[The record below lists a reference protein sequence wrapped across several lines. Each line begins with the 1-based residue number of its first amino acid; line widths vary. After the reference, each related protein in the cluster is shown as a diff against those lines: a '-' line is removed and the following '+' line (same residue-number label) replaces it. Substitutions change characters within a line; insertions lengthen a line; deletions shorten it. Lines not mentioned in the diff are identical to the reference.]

1 MLMAA
6 AVLTACINRQQEAE
20 SNVAGDLQNISLNIV
35 GDVMK
40 PAGSMY
46 EFSINMFE
54 RLHSEAH
61 GNMVCSPLGAAT
73 LMRMLQDGAGGET
86 AKELGLMLGTTTE
99 EIGLI
104 ARDLQ
109 GDANATGCSAMA
121 VMANLLAVNDNCK
134 LRKDYQQHVGKVYGA
149 EAWRLDFSD
158 KDSETRIN
166 KWVSE
171 KTNGMIGGL
180 AVPLDSKETMRAC
193 NTLYFKGYWT
203 HPFKNISG
211 KDMTTIKTFTQDDG
225 KKVLVNMMQR
235 QKYFRYT
242 HNDTLQVVSL
252 PYENRS
258 RDTLHQRNFSMYLF
272 LPRQGKTLDDVV
284 RYLYSHSLAE
294 LSKSMNRQDV
304 EVSLPRFTSGIT
316 LDLKSV
322 MRSLGVRHLD
332 DFSGISSNYM
342 ELSEVVQQAKIIVN
356 EQGTE
361 AAALTEAISVGGY
374 PQPHYVAIFNAN
386 HPFIYMIVCDD
397 TNTIYFM
404 GEYTKGM
411 VQENGEWMVKES
423 TLSEEK
429 EDTEENLREWDNA
442 EYEVLKAKD
451 VIATN
456 HDHTEVLR
464 TGGYHCA
471 VCEYLSKQAEKKNG
485 GKNRGKDFVFDVVEQ
500 MPSFPGGMKAMMD
513 YLKENTEYPAKAVKN
528 KIQGRVIVQFIVD
541 EKGRLSDVKV
551 VKSVEPSLDAEAVR
565 VVKSM
570 PRWNPGIE
578 KGKAVKVHYTLPV
591 TFRLQ

>member
-1 MLMAA
+1 
-6 AVLTACINRQQEAE
+6 
-20 SNVAGDLQNISLNIV
+20 
-35 GDVMK
+35 
-40 PAGSMY
+40 
-46 EFSINMFE
+46 
-54 RLHSEAH
+54 
-61 GNMVCSPLGAAT
+61 
-73 LMRMLQDGAGGET
+73 
-86 AKELGLMLGTTTE
+86 
-99 EIGLI
+99 
-104 ARDLQ
+104 
-109 GDANATGCSAMA
+109 
-121 VMANLLAVNDNCK
+121 MANLLAVNDNCK
-134 LRKDYQQHVGKVYGA
+134 LRKDYRQHVGKVYGA
-149 EAWRLDFSD
+149 EAWQLDFSD

-180 AVPLDSKETMRAC
+180 AVPLSCNEMMRAC
-193 NTLYFKGYWT
+193 NTLYFKGCWSY
-203 HPFKNISG
+203 PFKDFNG
-211 KDMTTIKTFTQDDG
+211 KDMTTIKTFTQADG
-225 KKVLVNMMQR
+225 KRVLVNMMQR

-258 RDTLHQRNFSMYLF
+258 RDTLHQRNFSMYVF

-284 RYLYSHSLAE
+284 KYLHSHSLAE
-294 LSKSMNRQDV
+294 LTKTMNQQDV
-304 EVSLPRFTSGIT
+304 DVRLPRFTSGVT

-342 ELSEVVQQAKIIVN
+342 ELSGVMQQAKIIVN

-361 AAALTEAISVGGY
+361 AAALTEAISIGSWA
-374 PQPHYVAIFNAN
+374 QPHYVAIFNAN

-429 EDTEENLREWDNA
+429 EDTEENLREWDDA
-442 EYEVLKAKD
+442 GCEVLKAKE
-451 VIATN
+451 VIATESIRPN
-456 HDHTEVLR
+456 P
-464 TGGYHCA
+464 
-471 VCEYLSKQAEKKNG
+471 KK
-485 GKNRGKDFVFDVVEQ
+485 VFDVVEQ

-513 YLKENTEYPAKAVKN
+513 YLARNIRYPADAKKN
-528 KIQGRVIVQFIVD
+528 LLEGRVILQFIVD

-551 VKSVEPSLDAEAVR
+551 ARSVEPSLDAEAVR
-565 VVKSM
+565 VVKAM
-570 PRWNPGIE
+570 PRWNPGTQQ
-578 KGKAVKVHYTLPV
+578 GKAVKVRYTLPV
-591 TFRLQ
+591 TFRLN

>member
-6 AVLTACINRQQEAE
+6 AVMTACINRQQEAE

-35 GDVMK
+35 GDVVK
-40 PAGSMY
+40 PAGNLY

-54 RLHSEAH
+54 RLHNEAH

-73 LMRMLQDGAGGET
+73 LMRMLQDGANGET

-99 EIGLI
+99 EIGQI
-104 ARDLQ
+104 AHDLQ
-109 GDANATGCSAMA
+109 GDANATGCSTRA

-149 EAWRLDFSD
+149 EAWQLDFSD

-180 AVPLDSKETMRAC
+180 ATSLDSKETMRAC
-193 NTLYFKGYWT
+193 NTLYFKGYWKY
-203 HPFKNISG
+203 PFKDISG
-211 KDMTTIKTFTQDDG
+211 KDQTTIKTFTQDDG

-235 QKYFRYT
+235 QKYFKYT
-242 HNDTLQVVSL
+242 HNDILQVVSL

-258 RDTLHQRNFSMYLF
+258 RDTLHQRNFSMYVF

-284 RYLYSHSLAE
+284 KYLHSHSLAE
-294 LSKSMNRQDV
+294 LSKTMNQQDV
-304 EVSLPRFTSGIT
+304 DVRLPRFTSGVT

-342 ELSEVVQQAKIIVN
+342 ELSGVLQQAKIIVN

-361 AAALTEAISVGGY
+361 AAALTEAISVCGWA
-374 PQPHYVAIFNAN
+374 QPHYVAIFNAN

-423 TLSEEK
+423 TLSDEK

-442 EYEVLKAKD
+442 GCEVLKAKE
-451 VIATN
+451 VIATEPVRPN
-456 HDHTEVLR
+456 P
-464 TGGYHCA
+464 
-471 VCEYLSKQAEKKNG
+471 KK
-485 GKNRGKDFVFDVVEQ
+485 VYDVVEQ

-513 YLKENTEYPAKAVKN
+513 YLARNIRYPANAKN
-528 KIQGRVIVQFIVD
+528 DLIEGRVILQFIVD
-541 EKGRLSDVKV
+541 KKGNLSDVKV
-551 VKSVEPSLDAEAVR
+551 ARSVEPYLDAEAVR

-570 PRWNPGIE
+570 PRWNPGMQN
-578 KGKAVKVHYTLPV
+578 GKAVKVRYTLPV

>member
-1 MLMAA
+1 MAA
-6 AVLTACINRQQEAE
+6 AVMTACINRQQEAE

-35 GDVMK
+35 GDVVK
-40 PAGSMY
+40 PAGNLY

-54 RLHSEAH
+54 RLHNETH

-73 LMRMLQDGAGGET
+73 LMRMLQDGANGET

-99 EIGLI
+99 EIGQI
-104 ARDLQ
+104 AHGLQ
-109 GDANATGCSAMA
+109 GDANATGCSTRA

-149 EAWRLDFSD
+149 EAWQLDFSD

-180 AVPLDSKETMRAC
+180 ATSLDSKETMRAC
-193 NTLYFKGYWT
+193 NTLYFKGYWKY
-203 HPFKNISG
+203 PFKDISG
-211 KDMTTIKTFTQDDG
+211 KDQTTIKTFTQDDG
-225 KKVLVNMMQR
+225 KRVLVNMMQR
-235 QKYFRYT
+235 QKYFKYT
-242 HNDTLQVVSL
+242 HNDILQVVSL

-258 RDTLHQRNFSMYLF
+258 RDTLHQRNFSMYVF
-272 LPRQGKTLDDVV
+272 LPRQGKTIDDVV
-284 RYLYSHSLAE
+284 KYLHSHSLAE
-294 LSKSMNRQDV
+294 LSKTMNQQDV
-304 EVSLPRFTSGIT
+304 DVRLPRFTSGVT

-332 DFSGISSNYM
+332 DFSGISKDYM
-342 ELSEVVQQAKIIVN
+342 ELSGVLQQAKIIVN

-361 AAALTEAISVGGY
+361 AAALTEAISVGGWA
-374 PQPHYVAIFNAN
+374 QPHYVAIFNAN

-423 TLSEEK
+423 TLSDEK

-442 EYEVLKAKD
+442 GCEVLKAKE
-451 VIATN
+451 VIATEPVRPN
-456 HDHTEVLR
+456 P
-464 TGGYHCA
+464 
-471 VCEYLSKQAEKKNG
+471 KK
-485 GKNRGKDFVFDVVEQ
+485 VYDVVEQ

-513 YLKENTEYPAKAVKN
+513 YLARNIRYPANAKN
-528 KIQGRVIVQFIVD
+528 DLIEGRVILQFIVD
-541 EKGRLSDVKV
+541 KKGRLSDVKV
-551 VKSVEPSLDAEAVR
+551 VRSVEPSLDAEAVR
-565 VVKSM
+565 IVKSM
-570 PRWNPGIE
+570 PRWNPGMQN
-578 KGKAVKVHYTLPV
+578 GKAVKVRYTLPV

>member
-35 GDVMK
+35 GDVVK

-46 EFSINMFE
+46 DFSINMFE
-54 RLHSEAH
+54 RLHNEAH

-73 LMRMLQDGAGGET
+73 LMRMLQDGANGET

-109 GDANATGCSAMA
+109 GDATANGYSARA

-134 LRKDYQQHVGKVYGA
+134 LRKDYQQHVNKVYGA

-180 AVPLDSKETMRAC
+180 ATSLDSKETMRAC

-203 HPFKNISG
+203 YPFKGISG
-211 KDMTTIKTFTQDDG
+211 KDLTTIKTFTQADG
-225 KKVLVNMMQR
+225 KRVLVNMMQR

-284 RYLYSHSLAE
+284 KYLHSHSLAE
-294 LSKSMNRQDV
+294 LSKAMNRQDV
-304 EVSLPRFTSGIT
+304 EVSLPRFTSGVT

-322 MRSLGVRHLD
+322 MRSLGVRHLN
-332 DFSGISSNYM
+332 DFSGISSSYM
-342 ELSEVVQQAKIIVN
+342 ELSGVIQQAKIIVN

-361 AAALTEAISVGGY
+361 AAALTEAISVGGWA
-374 PQPHYVAIFNAN
+374 QPHYVAIFNAN

-471 VCEYLSKQAEKKNG
+471 VCEYLSKQAEEKDKV
-485 GKNRGKDFVFDVVEQ
+485 KNRGKDFVFDVVEK
-500 MPSFPGGMKAMMD
+500 MPSFPGGHQALFD
-513 YLKENTEYPAKAVKN
+513 YLEKNIKYPAKAVKN
-528 KIQGRVIVQFIVD
+528 KTQGRVIVQFIVD
-541 EKGRLSDVKV
+541 EKGNLSDIKV
-551 VKSVEPSLDAEAVR
+551 VKSVEPYLDAEAVR

-570 PRWNPGIE
+570 PRWNPGMQN
-578 KGKAVKVHYTLPV
+578 GKAVKVRYTLPV

>member
-1 MLMAA
+1 MAA
-6 AVLTACINRQQEAE
+6 AVMTACINRQQEAE

-35 GDVMK
+35 GDVVK
-40 PAGSMY
+40 PASNLY

-54 RLHSEAH
+54 RLHNEAH

-73 LMRMLQDGAGGET
+73 LMRMLQDGANGET

-104 ARDLQ
+104 AHDLQ
-109 GDANATGCSAMA
+109 GDANATGCSARA
-121 VMANLLAVNDNCK
+121 VMAHLLVVNDNCK

-149 EAWRLDFSD
+149 EAWQLDFSD

-180 AVPLDSKETMRAC
+180 ATSLDSKETMRAC

-203 HPFKNISG
+203 HPFKDFYG
-211 KDMTTIKTFTQDDG
+211 KDQTTIKTFTQDDG

-235 QKYFRYT
+235 QKYFKYT

-258 RDTLHQRNFSMYLF
+258 RDTLHQRNFSMYVF

-284 RYLYSHSLAE
+284 KYLHSHSLAE
-294 LSKSMNRQDV
+294 LSKTMNQQDV
-304 EVSLPRFTSGIT
+304 DVRLPRFTSGVT

-332 DFSGISSNYM
+332 DFSGISKDYM
-342 ELSEVVQQAKIIVN
+342 ELSGVLQQAKIKVN

-361 AAALTEAISVGGY
+361 AAALTEAISVGGWA
-374 PQPHYVAIFNAN
+374 QPHYVAIFNAN

-429 EDTEENLREWDNA
+429 EDTEENLREWDDA
-442 EYEVLKAKD
+442 GCEVLKAKE
-451 VIATN
+451 VIA
-456 HDHTEVLR
+456 
-464 TGGYHCA
+464 
-471 VCEYLSKQAEKKNG
+471 AEPVRPNPKK
-485 GKNRGKDFVFDVVEQ
+485 VYDVVEQ

-513 YLKENTEYPAKAVKN
+513 YLARNIRYPANAKN
-528 KIQGRVIVQFIVD
+528 DLIEGRVILQFIVD
-541 EKGRLSDVKV
+541 KKGRLSDVKV
-551 VKSVEPSLDAEAVR
+551 ARSVEPSLDAEAVR

-578 KGKAVKVHYTLPV
+578 KGKAVKVRYTLPV

>member
-6 AVLTACINRQQEAE
+6 AVMTACINRQQEAE

-35 GDVMK
+35 GDVVK
-40 PAGSMY
+40 PAGNLY

-73 LMRMLQDGAGGET
+73 LMRMLQDGANGET

-99 EIGLI
+99 EIGQI
-104 ARDLQ
+104 AHGLQ
-109 GDANATGCSAMA
+109 GDANATGCSTRA

-149 EAWRLDFSD
+149 EAWQLDFSD

-180 AVPLDSKETMRAC
+180 ATSLDSKETMRAC

-203 HPFKNISG
+203 HPFKDISG
-211 KDMTTIKTFTQDDG
+211 KDQTTIKTFTQDDG
-225 KKVLVNMMQR
+225 KKVLVNMMQC
-235 QKYFRYT
+235 QKYFKYT

-258 RDTLHQRNFSMYLF
+258 RDTLHQRNFSMYVF

-284 RYLYSHSLAE
+284 KYLHSHSLAE
-294 LSKSMNRQDV
+294 LSKTMNQQDV
-304 EVSLPRFTSGIT
+304 DVRLPRFTSGVT

-342 ELSEVVQQAKIIVN
+342 ELSGVIQQAKIIVN

-361 AAALTEAISVGGY
+361 AAALTEAISVGGWA
-374 PQPHYVAIFNAN
+374 QPHYVAIFNAN

-423 TLSEEK
+423 TLSDEK
-429 EDTEENLREWDNA
+429 EDTEENLREWDDA
-442 EYEVLKAKD
+442 GCEVLKAKE
-451 VIATN
+451 VIATEPVRPN
-456 HDHTEVLR
+456 P
-464 TGGYHCA
+464 
-471 VCEYLSKQAEKKNG
+471 KK
-485 GKNRGKDFVFDVVEQ
+485 VYDVVEQ

-513 YLKENTEYPAKAVKN
+513 YLARNIRYPANAKN
-528 KIQGRVIVQFIVD
+528 DLIEGRVILQFIVD
-541 EKGRLSDVKV
+541 KKGRLSDVKV
-551 VKSVEPSLDAEAVR
+551 ARSVEPYLDAEAVR

-570 PRWNPGIE
+570 PRWNPGMQN
-578 KGKAVKVHYTLPV
+578 GKAVKVRYTLPV

>member
-1 MLMAA
+1 MKKTIIIMLMAA
-6 AVLTACINRQQEAE
+6 AVMTACINRQQEAE

-35 GDVMK
+35 GDVVK
-40 PAGSMY
+40 PAGNLY

-54 RLHSEAH
+54 RLHNETH

-73 LMRMLQDGAGGET
+73 LMRMLQDGANGET

-99 EIGLI
+99 EIGQI
-104 ARDLQ
+104 AHGLQ
-109 GDANATGCSAMA
+109 GDANATGCSVRA

-149 EAWRLDFSD
+149 EAWQLDFSD

-180 AVPLDSKETMRAC
+180 ATSLDSKETMRAC

-203 HPFKNISG
+203 HPFKDISG
-211 KDMTTIKTFTQDDG
+211 KDQTTIKTFTQDDG

-235 QKYFRYT
+235 QKYFKYT

-258 RDTLHQRNFSMYLF
+258 RDTLHQRNFSMYVF

-284 RYLYSHSLAE
+284 KYLHSHSLAE
-294 LSKSMNRQDV
+294 LSKTMNQQDV
-304 EVSLPRFTSGIT
+304 DVRLPRFTSGVT

-332 DFSGISSNYM
+332 DFSGISKDYM
-342 ELSEVVQQAKIIVN
+342 ELSGVLQQAKIIVN

-361 AAALTEAISVGGY
+361 AAALTEAISVCGWA
-374 PQPHYVAIFNAN
+374 QPHYVAIFNAN

-423 TLSEEK
+423 TLSDEK

-442 EYEVLKAKD
+442 GCEVLKAKE
-451 VIATN
+451 VIATEPVRPN
-456 HDHTEVLR
+456 P
-464 TGGYHCA
+464 
-471 VCEYLSKQAEKKNG
+471 KK
-485 GKNRGKDFVFDVVEQ
+485 VYDVVEQ

-513 YLKENTEYPAKAVKN
+513 YLARNIRYPANAKN
-528 KIQGRVIVQFIVD
+528 DLIEGRVILQFIVD
-541 EKGRLSDVKV
+541 KKGRLSDIKV
-551 VKSVEPSLDAEAVR
+551 VKSVEPYLDAEAVR

-570 PRWNPGIE
+570 PRWNPGMQN
-578 KGKAVKVHYTLPV
+578 GKAVKVRYTLPV

>member
-1 MLMAA
+1 MAA
-6 AVLTACINRQQEAE
+6 AVMTACINRPQEAE

-35 GDVMK
+35 GDVVK
-40 PAGSMY
+40 PAGNLY

-54 RLHSEAH
+54 RLHNEAH

-73 LMRMLQDGAGGET
+73 LMRMLQDGANGET

-99 EIGLI
+99 EIGQI
-104 ARDLQ
+104 AHGLQ
-109 GDANATGCSAMA
+109 GDVNAAGCSTRA

-149 EAWRLDFSD
+149 EAWQLDFSD

-180 AVPLDSKETMRAC
+180 ATSLDSKETMRAC

-203 HPFKNISG
+203 HPFKDISG
-211 KDMTTIKTFTQDDG
+211 KDQTTIKTFTQDDG

-235 QKYFRYT
+235 QKYFKYT

-258 RDTLHQRNFSMYLF
+258 RDTLHQRNFSMYVF

-284 RYLYSHSLAE
+284 KYLHSHSLAE
-294 LSKSMNRQDV
+294 LSKTMNQQDV
-304 EVSLPRFTSGIT
+304 DVRLPRFTSGVT

-332 DFSGISSNYM
+332 DFSGISKDYM
-342 ELSEVVQQAKIIVN
+342 ELSGVIQQAKIIVN

-361 AAALTEAISVGGY
+361 AAALTEAISVGGWA
-374 PQPHYVAIFNAN
+374 QPHYVAIFNAN

-429 EDTEENLREWDNA
+429 EDTEENLREWDDSGC
-442 EYEVLKAKD
+442 EVLKAKE
-451 VIATN
+451 VIATEPVRPN
-456 HDHTEVLR
+456 P
-464 TGGYHCA
+464 
-471 VCEYLSKQAEKKNG
+471 KK
-485 GKNRGKDFVFDVVEQ
+485 VYDVVEQ

-513 YLKENTEYPAKAVKN
+513 YLARNIRYPANAKN
-528 KIQGRVIVQFIVD
+528 DLIEGRVILQFIVD
-541 EKGRLSDVKV
+541 KKGRLSDIKV
-551 VKSVEPSLDAEAVR
+551 VKSVEPYLDAEAVR

-570 PRWNPGIE
+570 PRWNPGMQN
-578 KGKAVKVHYTLPV
+578 GKAVKVRYTLPV

>member
-1 MLMAA
+1 MKKTIIIMLMAA
-6 AVLTACINRQQEAE
+6 AVMTACINRQQEAE

-35 GDVMK
+35 GDVVK
-40 PAGSMY
+40 PAGNLY

-54 RLHSEAH
+54 RLHNETH

-73 LMRMLQDGAGGET
+73 LMRMLQDGANGET

-99 EIGLI
+99 EIGQI
-104 ARDLQ
+104 AHGLQ
-109 GDANATGCSAMA
+109 GDANATGCSTRA

-149 EAWRLDFSD
+149 EAWQLDFSD

-180 AVPLDSKETMRAC
+180 ATSLDSKETMRAC

-203 HPFKNISG
+203 HPFKDISG
-211 KDMTTIKTFTQDDG
+211 KDQTTIKTFTQDDG

-235 QKYFRYT
+235 QKYFKYT

-258 RDTLHQRNFSMYLF
+258 RDTLHQRNFSMYVF

-284 RYLYSHSLAE
+284 KYLHSHSLAE
-294 LSKSMNRQDV
+294 LSKTMNQQDV
-304 EVSLPRFTSGIT
+304 DVRLPRFTSGVT

-332 DFSGISSNYM
+332 DFSGISKDYM
-342 ELSEVVQQAKIIVN
+342 ELSGVLQQAKIIVN

-361 AAALTEAISVGGY
+361 AAALTEAISVCGWA
-374 PQPHYVAIFNAN
+374 QPHYVAIFNAN

-423 TLSEEK
+423 TLSDEK
-429 EDTEENLREWDNA
+429 EDTEENLREWDDTGC
-442 EYEVLKAKD
+442 EVLKAKE
-451 VIATN
+451 VIATEPVRPN
-456 HDHTEVLR
+456 P
-464 TGGYHCA
+464 
-471 VCEYLSKQAEKKNG
+471 KK
-485 GKNRGKDFVFDVVEQ
+485 VYDVVEQ

-513 YLKENTEYPAKAVKN
+513 YLARNIRYPANAKN
-528 KIQGRVIVQFIVD
+528 DLIEGRVILQFIVD
-541 EKGRLSDVKV
+541 KKGRLSDVKV
-551 VKSVEPSLDAEAVR
+551 VKSVEPYLDAEAVR

-570 PRWNPGIE
+570 PRWNPGMQN
-578 KGKAVKVHYTLPV
+578 GKEVKVRYTLPV

>member
-1 MLMAA
+1 
-6 AVLTACINRQQEAE
+6 
-20 SNVAGDLQNISLNIV
+20 
-35 GDVMK
+35 
-40 PAGSMY
+40 
-46 EFSINMFE
+46 
-54 RLHSEAH
+54 
-61 GNMVCSPLGAAT
+61 
-73 LMRMLQDGAGGET
+73 
-86 AKELGLMLGTTTE
+86 
-99 EIGLI
+99 
-104 ARDLQ
+104 
-109 GDANATGCSAMA
+109 
-121 VMANLLAVNDNCK
+121 MANLLAVNDNCK

-149 EAWRLDFSD
+149 EAWQLDFSD

-180 AVPLDSKETMRAC
+180 ATSLDSKETMRAC

-203 HPFKNISG
+203 HPFKDISG
-211 KDMTTIKTFTQDDG
+211 KDQTTIKTFTQDDG

-235 QKYFRYT
+235 QKYFKYT

-258 RDTLHQRNFSMYLF
+258 RDTLHQRNFSMYVF

-284 RYLYSHSLAE
+284 KYLHSHSLAE
-294 LSKSMNRQDV
+294 LSKTMNQQDV
-304 EVSLPRFTSGIT
+304 DVRLPRFTSGVT

-332 DFSGISSNYM
+332 DFSGISKDYM
-342 ELSEVVQQAKIIVN
+342 ELSGVLQQAKIIVN

-361 AAALTEAISVGGY
+361 AAALTEAISVCGWA
-374 PQPHYVAIFNAN
+374 QPHYVAIFNAN
-386 HPFIYMIVCDD
+386 HPFIYIIVCDD

-423 TLSEEK
+423 TLSDEK
-429 EDTEENLREWDNA
+429 EDTEENLREWDDSGC
-442 EYEVLKAKD
+442 EVLKAKE
-451 VIATN
+451 VIATEPVRPN
-456 HDHTEVLR
+456 P
-464 TGGYHCA
+464 
-471 VCEYLSKQAEKKNG
+471 KK
-485 GKNRGKDFVFDVVEQ
+485 VYDVVEQ

-513 YLKENTEYPAKAVKN
+513 YLARNIRYPANAKN
-528 KIQGRVIVQFIVD
+528 DLIEGRVILQFIVD
-541 EKGRLSDVKV
+541 KKGRLSDVKV
-551 VKSVEPSLDAEAVR
+551 ARSVEPYLDAEAVR

-578 KGKAVKVHYTLPV
+578 NGKAVKVRYTLPV

>member
-1 MLMAA
+1 MKKTIIIMLMAA
-6 AVLTACINRQQEAE
+6 AVMTACINRQQEAE

-35 GDVMK
+35 GDVVK
-40 PAGSMY
+40 PAGNLY

-54 RLHSEAH
+54 RLHNEAR
-61 GNMVCSPLGAAT
+61 GNMVCSLLGAAT
-73 LMRMLQDGAGGET
+73 LMRMLQDGANGET

-99 EIGLI
+99 EIGQI
-104 ARDLQ
+104 AHGLQ
-109 GDANATGCSAMA
+109 GDANATGCSTRA

-149 EAWRLDFSD
+149 EAWQLDFSD
-158 KDSETRIN
+158 KDSETCIN

-180 AVPLDSKETMRAC
+180 ATSLDSKETMRAC
-193 NTLYFKGYWT
+193 NTLYFKGCWT
-203 HPFKNISG
+203 HPFKDISG
-211 KDMTTIKTFTQDDG
+211 KDQTTIKTFTQDDG

-235 QKYFRYT
+235 QKYFKYT

-258 RDTLHQRNFSMYLF
+258 RDTLHQRNFSMYVF

-284 RYLYSHSLAE
+284 KYLHSHSLAE
-294 LSKSMNRQDV
+294 LSKTMNQQDV
-304 EVSLPRFTSGIT
+304 DVRLPRFTSGVI

-332 DFSGISSNYM
+332 DFSGISKDYM
-342 ELSEVVQQAKIIVN
+342 ELSGVIQQAKIIVN

-361 AAALTEAISVGGY
+361 AAALTEAISVCGWA
-374 PQPHYVAIFNAN
+374 QPHYVAIFNAN

-429 EDTEENLREWDNA
+429 EDTEENLREWDDA
-442 EYEVLKAKD
+442 GCEVLKAKE
-451 VIATN
+451 VIA
-456 HDHTEVLR
+456 
-464 TGGYHCA
+464 
-471 VCEYLSKQAEKKNG
+471 AEPVRPNPKK
-485 GKNRGKDFVFDVVEQ
+485 VYDVVEQ

-513 YLKENTEYPAKAVKN
+513 YLARNIRYPANAKN
-528 KIQGRVIVQFIVD
+528 DLIEGRVILQFIVD
-541 EKGRLSDVKV
+541 KKGRLSDVKV
-551 VKSVEPSLDAEAVR
+551 ARSVEPSLDAEAVR

-578 KGKAVKVHYTLPV
+578 KGKAVKVRYTLPV

>member
-1 MLMAA
+1 MAA
-6 AVLTACINRQQEAE
+6 AVMTACINRQQEAE

-35 GDVMK
+35 GDVVK
-40 PAGSMY
+40 PAGNLY

-54 RLHSEAH
+54 RLHNEAH

-73 LMRMLQDGAGGET
+73 LMRMLQDGANGET

-99 EIGLI
+99 EIGQI
-104 ARDLQ
+104 AHDLQ
-109 GDANATGCSAMA
+109 GDANVTGCSARA

-149 EAWRLDFSD
+149 EAWQLDFSD

-180 AVPLDSKETMRAC
+180 ATSLDSKETMRAC

-203 HPFKNISG
+203 HPFKDFYG
-211 KDMTTIKTFTQDDG
+211 KDQTTIKTFTQDDG

-235 QKYFRYT
+235 QKYFKYT

-258 RDTLHQRNFSMYLF
+258 RDTTLHQRNFSMYVF

-284 RYLYSHSLAE
+284 RYLCSHSLDE
-294 LSKSMNRQDV
+294 LSKTMNQQDV
-304 EVSLPRFTSGIT
+304 DVRLPRFTSGVT

-332 DFSGISSNYM
+332 DFSGISKDYM
-342 ELSEVVQQAKIIVN
+342 KLSGVLQQAKIIVN

-361 AAALTEAISVGGY
+361 AAALTEAISVGGWAR
-374 PQPHYVAIFNAN
+374 PHYVAIFNAN

-429 EDTEENLREWDNA
+429 EDTEENLREWDDA
-442 EYEVLKAKD
+442 GCEVLKAKE
-451 VIATN
+451 VIAT
-456 HDHTEVLR
+456 EPLR
-464 TGGYHCA
+464 PRSVDVY
-471 VCEYLSKQAEKKNG
+471 
-485 GKNRGKDFVFDVVEQ
+485 DVVEQ

-513 YLKENTEYPAKAVKN
+513 YLAKNIRYPADAKN
-528 KIQGRVIVQFIVD
+528 NQIEGRVILQFIVD
-541 EKGRLSDVKV
+541 KKGRLSDIKV
-551 VKSVEPSLDAEAVR
+551 VKSVEPSLNAEAVR

-570 PRWNPGIE
+570 PRWNPGTQQ
-578 KGKAVKVHYTLPV
+578 GKAVKVRYTLPV